1 MKKRKVIIGS
11 GALVAVL
18 LAAVL
23 VSYSFYTQ
31 AIATAEMMI
40 KKEMLIMAEQTAHNI
55 EDLIKDYAVET
66 EWLAELPLIRTIQEP
81 ETTVF
86 LDDERND
93 KPYMRM
99 VVREDKDGILT
110 YINPPNAL
118 QGALG
123 KDFSFRDYFRQARET
138 GKVAVSGMIE
148 SGQYA
153 EVKDRFKGIVI
164 AAPLFAADGSFDGVV
179 GSVIA
184 VSDIARRFVLP
195 VQVGNEGYAWML
207 DEAGVTMVHPEAA
220 MIGEK
225 MAERDIMGKNDSARL
240 FRGETGY
247 GEYTRQGSKEKKL
260 LAFSPVKV
268 AQHIWPVGVSV
279 PYREVEMLV
288 YPIYTRLIILMIFV
302 VGILLGGGV
311 VFMRKTAEVE
321 SLKEQIIAL
330 EIKIDDEKRYRDV
343 ESITETDYF
352 KVLAERVE
360 EMQSEQNRG

>member
-1 MKKRKVIIGS
+1 MIIGA
-11 GALVAVL
+11 GTLVAVL

-40 KKEMLIMAEQTAHNI
+40 KKEMLIMAEQTANNI
-55 EDLIKDYAVET
+55 EDLIKDYAMET
-66 EWLAELPLIRTIQEP
+66 GWLAEQSLVRVINEP

-93 KPYMRM
+93 KPYMRI

-110 YINPPNAL
+110 YVNPSNAL

-123 KDFSFRDYFRQARET
+123 KDFSFRDYFKQAKET
-138 GKVAVSGMIE
+138 GKVAISGMVE

-179 GSVIA
+179 ASVIA
-184 VSDIARRFVLP
+184 VSDIAKRYVLP
-195 VQVGNEGYAWML
+195 VQVGHEGYAWML
-207 DEAGVTMVHPEAA
+207 DGEGVTMVHPEAS
-220 MIGEK
+220 MIGVK
-225 MAERDIMGKNDSARL
+225 MAERNIMEKGGFDRM

-247 GEYTRQGSKEKKL
+247 GGYSRIGSNEKKL
-260 LAFSPVKV
+260 LAFSSVKV

-302 VGILLGGGV
+302 VGIILGGGV

-321 SLKEQIIAL
+321 NLKEQIIAL
-330 EIKIDDEKRYRDV
+330 EIKIDDEKRSRDV